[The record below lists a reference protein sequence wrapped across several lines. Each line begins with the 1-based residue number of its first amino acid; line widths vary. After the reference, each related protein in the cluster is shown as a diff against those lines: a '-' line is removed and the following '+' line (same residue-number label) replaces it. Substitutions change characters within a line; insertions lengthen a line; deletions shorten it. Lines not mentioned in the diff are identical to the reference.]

1 MFPLKIKF
9 QRELIVDI
17 ESKKIFDI
25 IEKELIRLKI
35 DEIELYDSQINF
47 KNSLFNGQGRWHL
60 MAPIDKGYFKLNK
73 TLGTLEYSISVIRM
87 FYITLSMSFF
97 FGLISKSYW
106 IGLFCF
112 LWLFGMN
119 MILTLIRH
127 NKFMN
132 KLKKI
137 ITQ

>member
-87 FYITLSMSFF
+87 FNITLSMSFF